1 MLPLLALVSAL
12 AFTDSVPAPDRSE
25 ATASRS
31 AASFVLHHQPAIALV
46 SLRMSLLADDPS
58 GYAGAGHL
66 IQHLVFPSIQ
76 NQVGRVG
83 GTAQMQRTSDAVVYT
98 VTGPALELEY
108 LAGVLRGALV
118 VPEVTSATVLA
129 ANRALAEER
138 LAEWETADQHIRAA
152 LRARLFPNDVSPAGT
167 ESSARRMTAQTVGDL
182 WAQMYHPERI
192 SVVAVGDIGM
202 ADLEHAFSD
211 LPPARTAR
219 RAAEARDTVSR
230 RPLAPAQAT
239 RAWLGNAYLT
249 NDLNPAVASVL
260 ARLLRDDLRRRLPR
274 AQVEAEHW
282 WTHHGQAV
290 VLVISTP
297 EADLANARRML
308 SGALA
313 SVQRE
318 TDARRVTEAA
328 RAIRREIL
336 FYSRTTDR
344 MAEVLG
350 GFTDRGGDPD
360 AAQQFFTALDR
371 VTLQQARTALDQ
383 LIQRSPAREEIAPQ
397 ALQRR
402 P

>member
-1 MLPLLALVSAL
+1 MLSLLALLATLAL
-12 AFTDSVPAPDRSE
+12 NDSILSAPDPE
-25 ATASRS
+25 ARASRS
-31 AASFVLHHQPAIALV
+31 GASFVLHHQPAIPLV
-46 SLRMSLLADDPS
+46 SLRMALLADDPS
-58 GYAGAGHL
+58 GFAGAGHL
-66 IQHLVFPSIQ
+66 VQHLVFPSIQ
-76 NQVGRVG
+76 NQVSRVG

-98 VTGPALELEY
+98 VTGPAVELGY
-108 LAGVLRGALV
+108 LAGVLRGALEI
-118 VPEVTSATVLA
+118 PEVSSASVLI

-152 LRARLFPNDVSPAGT
+152 LRARLFPNDLSPAGT
-167 ESSARRMTAQTVGDL
+167 ESSARRLTAQTVGEV
-182 WAQMYHPERI
+182 WAQMYHPDRI

-202 ADLEHAFSD
+202 ADLENAFAD
-211 LPPARTAR
+211 LPPPRPGR
-219 RAAEARDTVSR
+219 RPAEARDTVSR
-230 RPLAPAQAT
+230 QPLAPAQAT
-239 RAWLGNAYLT
+239 RAWLGNGYLA
-249 NDLNPAVASVL
+249 NDLNPAAATVV
-260 ARLLRDDLRRRLPR
+260 ARLLRDDLQRRLPS

-282 WTHHGQAV
+282 WTHHGRAI

-297 EADLANARRML
+297 ETDLANARRLL

-328 RAIRREIL
+328 RAIRREML

-350 GFTDRGGDPD
+350 GFTDREGDPD

-371 VTLQQARTALDQ
+371 VSLQQARSALDQ
-383 LIQRSPAREEIAPQ
+383 LIQRSPAREEIPPQ